1 MSQRD
6 VGEADS
12 SCDRW
17 GKMKKWLFLAAVT
30 GAVAVLLAAFGEHAL
45 AGRLTPRSLIT
56 FANGT
61 RYQMYHALAMGL
73 AALAARGRAARLAEI
88 AALLFFIG
96 ILLFSGSLYGL
107 ALTGIRI
114 LGFMTPVGGLTL
126 IAGWVLLALTA
137 LKLEEK

>member
-1 MSQRD
+1 
-6 VGEADS
+6 
-12 SCDRW
+12 
-17 GKMKKWLFLAAVT
+17 MKKWLFLAAVT

-73 AALAARGRAARLAEI
+73 AALAARGQAARLAEI

-126 IAGWVLLALTA
+126 IAGWVLLALAA